1 MVHHLRGSLPHR
13 GLVYLP
19 EPGPLE
25 ETESRPEQ
33 LQGDV
38 PRVEDLQEDHQ
49 RLAEHAV
56 QQHLVH
62 VDVQHVPAMQVV
74 QEQEAWT
81 HGLDEQIHYYK
92 VKVT

>member
-1 MVHHLRGSLPHR
+1 MADHLRRSSSPHR

-19 EPGPLE
+19 EPGALE
-25 ETESRPEQ
+25 ETEGRPEQ

-38 PRVEDLQEDHQ
+38 PPVEHLQEDHQ

-62 VDVQHVPAMQVV
+62 VDVQHGPAMQVV

-81 HGLDEQIHYYK
+81 HGFEEPIHYFK
-92 VKVT
+92 VKA